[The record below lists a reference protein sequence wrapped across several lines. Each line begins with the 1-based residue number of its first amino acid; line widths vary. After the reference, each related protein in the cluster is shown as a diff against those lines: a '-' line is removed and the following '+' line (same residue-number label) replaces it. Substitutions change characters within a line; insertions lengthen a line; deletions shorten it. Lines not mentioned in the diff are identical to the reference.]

1 MAIWDTSFKMR
12 GALPFPSSGTQNLE
26 GMYGIALFTQRV
38 KATRPGWL
46 SGKLVEAHVPDD
58 FMEPL
63 CI

>member
-1 MAIWDTSFKMR
+1 MR
-12 GALPFPSSGTQNLE
+12 GALPSPPSGTQNLE

-38 KATRPGWL
+38 KATWPGWR